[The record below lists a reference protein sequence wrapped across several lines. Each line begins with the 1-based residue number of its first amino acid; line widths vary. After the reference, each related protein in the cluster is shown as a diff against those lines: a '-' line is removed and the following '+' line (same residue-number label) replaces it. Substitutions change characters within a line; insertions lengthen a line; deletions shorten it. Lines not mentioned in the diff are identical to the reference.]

1 MRETFLYRQK
11 ASIMKY
17 RDLSAE
23 AKLRACAS
31 SRVRYARRRD
41 ERRRENYLKIL
52 PHIKCPRP
60 GTLRQYG
67 LFYTEEGWVDDSG
80 TLVAEHLFS
89 PPT

>member
-1 MRETFLYRQK
+1 
-11 ASIMKY
+11 MKY

-67 LFYTEEGWVDDSG
+67 LFYTEEGWVDDPG